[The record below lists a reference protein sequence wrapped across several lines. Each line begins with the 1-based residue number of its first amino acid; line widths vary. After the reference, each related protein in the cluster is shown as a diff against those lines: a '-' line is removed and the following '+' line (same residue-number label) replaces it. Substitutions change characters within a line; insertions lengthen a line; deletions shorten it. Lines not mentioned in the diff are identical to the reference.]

1 MTAAIKSALLNVLG
15 QEKYLSLTSKIF
27 FIFFKNGWLRKNPSY
42 FTHYLVSNF
51 IQPGFTVIDIG
62 ANLGYYACLFAE
74 KTGITGKVLA
84 VEPIELYRK
93 VLSQNTRPF
102 KQITILPYALGESE
116 GILKMGNPS
125 SDKHRHGLM
134 RVLKDNEAKGVVYEV
149 PVKHPINLFGNLD
162 KIDYIK
168 CDIEGYE
175 VPVIPAM
182 KPLLEKFRPVVQ
194 VETDGENKKTL
205 MELFKDIHYQTFY
218 AGPNHLKEYTDSRG
232 VLPGDLIAIP
242 AEKLEGF
249 NKWMFA

>member
-1 MTAAIKSALLNVLG
+1 MTAAIKPALLNMLG

-27 FIFFKNGWLRKNPSY
+27 FVFFKNGWLRKNPSY

-51 IQPGFTVIDIG
+51 LKPGYTVIDIG
-62 ANLGYYACLFAE
+62 ANLGYYTCLFAE
-74 KTGITGKVLA
+74 KAGANGKVLA

-93 VLSQNTRPF
+93 VLSQNSRQF
-102 KQITILPYALGESE
+102 KQITILPYALGEKE
-116 GILKMGNPS
+116 GMLIMGNPS

-134 RVLKDNEAKGVVYEV
+134 RVLKDNEANGIVYEV
-149 PVKHPINLFGNLD
+149 PVKHPLNLFGNLE

-182 KPLLEKFRPVVQ
+182 RPLLEKFRPLVQ

-205 MELFKDIHYQTFY
+205 MELFKGLGYKTFY
-218 AGPNHLKEYTDSRG
+218 AGPKMLKEYTNSQE

-242 AEKLEGF
+242 EERLEEF
-249 NKWMFA
+249 KKWME